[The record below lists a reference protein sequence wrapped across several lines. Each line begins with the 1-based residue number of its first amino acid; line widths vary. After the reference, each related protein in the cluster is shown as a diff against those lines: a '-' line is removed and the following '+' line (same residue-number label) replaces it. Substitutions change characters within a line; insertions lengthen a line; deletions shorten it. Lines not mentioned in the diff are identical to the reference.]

1 MLKNIIF
8 SIIFSV
14 TISGAKMI
22 TIASYNVENLF
33 DLKTSGY
40 EYSEYVPNSASHW
53 NLKNYNIKL
62 KHIAKVI
69 QDMNPD
75 IIGLQEIES
84 RQAFKD
90 LRHKL
95 TRDGLYYKYSAFAYK
110 KDTTVKVGL
119 LSKYPII
126 STKELVVN
134 YSYRYRNILQVK
146 IKIDN
151 QILYLFVNH
160 WKSKSGKENER
171 VKSAK
176 VLYKEI
182 KRVGFDHYIIALGD
196 FNSNY
201 NEYQTISRRNNNT
214 HGKTAINNILKTI
227 YTQSNAKQA
236 AHTLCKTCLYNLW
249 YDVPIEE
256 RYSYIYRHKYDTI
269 DNILI
274 DKKLLTSKMFYYK
287 AGSMQNFQRS
297 YLFNKEHINRW
308 KLSKQ
313 RPHIHLGKGYS
324 DHLPI
329 EAKFILTN

>member
-1 MLKNIIF
+1 MLKNAIVVILAA
-8 SIIFSV
+8 
-14 TISGAKMI
+14 TILGAKVI

-40 EYSEYVPNSASHW
+40 EYNEYVPNSISKW

-69 QDMNPD
+69 VDMNPD

-84 RQAFKD
+84 KQAFKD
-90 LRHKL
+90 LRQRL
-95 TRDGLYYKYSAFAYK
+95 TRDGLYYKYGVIAYK
-110 KDTTVKVGL
+110 KDTTVKVAL

-134 YSYRYRNILQVK
+134 YSYRYRNILQAK
-146 IKIDN
+146 IKIGN
-151 QILYLFVNH
+151 QLLYIFVNH
-160 WKSKSGKENER
+160 WKSKRGKENER

-176 VLYKEI
+176 VLYKAMQQI
-182 KRVGFDHYIIALGD
+182 GFNHYIIALGD

-201 NEYQTISRRNNNT
+201 NEYQTISKRNNNT
-214 HGKTAINNILKTI
+214 HGKTGINHILKTI
-227 YTQSNAKQA
+227 YTQTNSLKA
-236 AHTLCKTCLYNLW
+236 CKTLSKRQLYNLW
-249 YDVPIEE
+249 YDAQENQ
-256 RYSYIYRHKYDTI
+256 RYSYIYRHKQNSI

-274 DKKLLTSKMFYYK
+274 DKKLLTSKIFHYESNSIK
-287 AGSMQNFQRS
+287 NFQRP
-297 YLFNKEHINRW
+297 YLFNGKHINRW

-313 RPHIHLGKGYS
+313 RPHIHLGQGYS

-329 EAKFILTN
+329 EAKFIIKQ